1 MFNFEDI
8 NMEYAMLPVVAI
20 LLIIMYAT
28 IIISFYKDTTNDN
41 NIDRVI
47 NNVNATIRGEIESLK
62 KISNNENPYDLFTRI
77 YPTIKDMN
85 NERIDELIDILSNYN
100 SNWISDHNE

>member
-8 NMEYAMLPVVAI
+8 NMEYAMLPVVAT

-62 KISNNENPYDLFTRI
+62 KVSNNENPYDLFTRI

>member
-1 MFNFEDI
+1 MFKFEDI
-8 NMEYAMLPVVAI
+8 NMEYAMLPVVAT

-28 IIISFYKDTTNDN
+28 IIISFYKDNTNDT

-62 KISNNENPYDLFTRI
+62 KVSSNENPYDLFTRI
-77 YPTIKDMN
+77 YPTLKDMN

-100 SNWISDHNE
+100 SNWVYEHNE

>member
-8 NMEYAMLPVVAI
+8 NMEYAILPVVAT

-62 KISNNENPYDLFTRI
+62 KVSNNENPYDLFTRI

-100 SNWISDHNE
+100 INWISDHNE

>member
-1 MFNFEDI
+1 MFKFEDI
-8 NMEYAMLPVVAI
+8 NMEYAMLPVVAT

-28 IIISFYKDTTNDN
+28 IIISFYKDNTNDT

-47 NNVNATIRGEIESLK
+47 NNVNTTIRGEIESLK
-62 KISNNENPYDLFTRI
+62 KVSSNENPYDLFTRI
-77 YPTIKDMN
+77 YPTLKDMN

-100 SNWISDHNE
+100 SNWVYEHNE